1 MFHYNNRIG
10 QNDSITKRGQNDSI
24 TKRGQNWIGDH
35 KNRFNQDDIIMKR
48 GENGILDYFSLEGH
62 NTLFIVY
69 TSASI
74 IMILP
79 P

>member
-10 QNDSITKRGQNDSI
+10 QNDSITKRGQN
-24 TKRGQNWIGDH
+24 WIGDH
-35 KNRFNQDDIIMKR
+35 KNHFNQDDIIMKR
-48 GENGILDYFSLEGH
+48 GENGILDDYFSLEGH